1 MDDSCGVGEGLNC
14 FKVWVYLHLMY
25 WWGDISQHSCM
36 RNLPNILCLLGDNS
50 FLGLILQKL
59 LYVWAQVLC
68 IHVLVCVCVCVRAQ
82 RSYLPAMPKLS
93 FDSRKEYIHVLLLHR
108 LEGIALVCQAVK
120 DNELPLLKRRE
131 GCLKSYLSI
140 NICSEL

>member
-1 MDDSCGVGEGLNC
+1 MFQS
-14 FKVWVYLHLMY
+14 
-25 WWGDISQHSCM
+25 
-36 RNLPNILCLLGDNS
+36 
-50 FLGLILQKL
+50 LGLSALN
-59 LYVWAQVLC
+59 
-68 IHVLVCVCVCVRAQ
+68 VLVGRYFSAQLHEEFAKYFVSSGRQQLPGPYSPKTSVCMGTSSVYTCTCVCVCVRAQ
-82 RSYLPAMPKLS
+82 RSYLPAMPILS